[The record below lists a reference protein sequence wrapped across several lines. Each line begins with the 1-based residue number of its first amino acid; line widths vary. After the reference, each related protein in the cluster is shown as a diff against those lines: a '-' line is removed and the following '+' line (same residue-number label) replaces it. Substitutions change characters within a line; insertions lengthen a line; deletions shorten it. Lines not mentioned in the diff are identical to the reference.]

1 MKEKNDKLDFIKIKI
16 FCSMKDN
23 VKRLKKQATYQE
35 KIFEKAIS
43 DKGLLSK
50 IHKELLKSN
59 NKNTNNLF
67 KMWAKYL
74 DRSLKIYRWQ
84 INTEK
89 RYSSLHVIRKLE
101 KERKK
106 ERQTDHYI
114 SIRMAKI

>member
-1 MKEKNDKLDFIKIKI
+1 
-16 FCSMKDN
+16 MKDN
-23 VKRLKKQATYQE
+23 VKKLKRQATYQE

-50 IHKELLKSN
+50 IHEECLKSN

-67 KMWAKYL
+67 KTWAKYP
-74 DRSLKIYRWQ
+74 KIHRWQ

-89 RYSSLHVIRKLE
+89 RYSSLHVIRKLQI
-101 KERKK
+101 KK
-106 ERQTDHYI
+106 KMKHHYI